1 MRQMFSGLIAAMAVV
16 TVSVVPAMACGGG
29 LFTNGCSPCGQASV
43 SPCAQGYYGDG
54 HHYYSNYHHGYG
66 HRQHLADPDA
76 LLRPVAPQYFYVN
89 QGPTF
94 TGPGML
100 APVPTYRERAVTG
113 WHGYDRGY
121 YYGYNGGPY
130 ANATHHYYDGAPN
143 WHGPAIYS
151 YRWRHYRR
159 HAHGVRMN
167 ARYGHAPRHAYR
179 HAHRGHHHH
188 PHVRRY

>member
-1 MRQMFSGLIAAMAVV
+1 MRQMISGLIAAMAVV
-16 TVSVVPAMACGGG
+16 TVSAVPAMACGGCPPCG
-29 LFTNGCSPCGQASV
+29 QIAVSPCGQS
-43 SPCAQGYYGDG
+43 YYG
-54 HHYYSNYHHGYG
+54 HHYYSGYHGYG
-66 HRQHLADPDA
+66 YRQHLTDPDA
-76 LLRPVAPQYFYVN
+76 LLRPAAPRYFYAN

-94 TGPGML
+94 SGPGMW

-151 YRWRHYRR
+151 YRWRHHR
-159 HAHGVRMN
+159 HHMHGMRTGI
-167 ARYGHAPRHAYR
+167 RYGHAPRHAYR
-179 HAHRGHHHH
+179 HAYRGHYH
-188 PHVRRY
+188 PHGRRY